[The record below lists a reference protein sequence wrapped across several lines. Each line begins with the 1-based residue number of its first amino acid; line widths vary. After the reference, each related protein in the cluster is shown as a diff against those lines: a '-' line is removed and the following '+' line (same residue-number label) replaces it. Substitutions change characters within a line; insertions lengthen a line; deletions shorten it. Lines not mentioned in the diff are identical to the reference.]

1 MAGTETVSQYTKISL
16 HYHLGIQMK

>member
-1 MAGTETVSQYTKISL
+1 MAGTETVSQYSKISL

>member
-1 MAGTETVSQYTKISL
+1 MARTETVSQYTKILL